1 MHIMQRRLQHP
12 GTDAP
17 PWNTQL
23 VVRTAGV
30 GIYSAA
36 VNANAVSQPSSL
48 NQFSQLRFSFL

>member
-1 MHIMQRRLQHP
+1 M
-12 GTDAP
+12 DAHYAAQTTASR
-17 PWNTQL
+17 NGCSTVEHS

-48 NQFSQLRFSFL
+48 NQLSQLRFSFL